1 MTLPKVLAWAMFIAI
16 LPLPYGYYLLLR
28 PVICIGLIY
37 LLVRDWKY
45 LDQSTK
51 AITIVIAVLF
61 NPVAAIYLSKF
72 IWIPIDFA
80 CGYFLLKKYK
90 PQNISES

>member
-1 MTLPKVLAWAMFIAI
+1 MFLAI

-28 PVICIGLIY
+28 PLICIGLIY

-45 LDQSTK
+45 IDQNTK

-61 NPVAAIYLSKF
+61 NPFAAIYLSKLV
-72 IWIPIDFA
+72 WIPIDFA
-80 CGYFLLKKYK
+80 CGYFLLKRYK
-90 PQNISES
+90 PQNLSEA